1 MKEKRYDQGVFHLQN
16 QQESIVLIRAHIIYS
31 TYFSSGKNY
40 MSASVNVE
48 MKQKTFHTWGNHHI
62 KKDELR
68 TMESNKAETNLTV
81 TNLVAR

>member
-1 MKEKRYDQGVFHLQN
+1 M
-16 QQESIVLIRAHIIYS
+16 S
-31 TYFSSGKNY
+31 T
-40 MSASVNVE
+40 SVNVE